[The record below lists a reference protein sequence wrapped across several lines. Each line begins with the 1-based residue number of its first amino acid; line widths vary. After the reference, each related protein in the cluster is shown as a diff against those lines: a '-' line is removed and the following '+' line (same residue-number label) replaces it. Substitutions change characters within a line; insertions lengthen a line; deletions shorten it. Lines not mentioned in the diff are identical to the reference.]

1 MVQVGPGVCI
11 RVMWHGSTVSEP
23 PPFSCSS
30 VSLWTPWGDVQ
41 AVRGNNKSVGA
52 GWGADLRESI
62 HPGRRPEILRRW
74 NVGASG
80 TAGVGGR
87 GSGGVRV
94 SGLSLGVDGG
104 PIMRWRAAGGDTS
117 LGEKLGP
124 FPAALSMLLSES
136 LELGGWETEECSH

>member
-1 MVQVGPGVCI
+1 MAVQCP
-11 RVMWHGSTVSEP
+11 SPLLSP
-23 PPFSCSS
+23 APPFPCGHLGETSRLSEAIIS
-30 VSLWTPWGDVQ
+30 QWG
-41 AVRGNNKSVGA
+41 RGG
-52 GWGADLRESI
+52 GADLRESI

-104 PIMRWRAAGGDTS
+104 PILRWRAAGGDTS